1 MEIDGWVAVGA
12 RATLPPHGAA
22 LTQETDRSSSKSS
35 PDTRQSSLRGSIL
48 PVTFWEPKKKVP
60 LFIKVAGIMDIN
72 KTVFTDIYTAP

>member
-1 MEIDGWVAVGA
+1 MEIDGWVAVGV

-35 PDTRQSSLRGSIL
+35 PDTRQSSPRGSIL

-60 LFIKVAGIMDIN
+60 LFIKVAGIMDID
-72 KTVFTDIYTAP
+72 KTVFTDIYTVP